1 MRTNFLLSALFAALM
16 IVGCQSKH
24 NSLTGVIGD
33 ATVNTVTVVTTDGDK
48 VTFGTMDADL
58 SDCHGLLI
66 GSPVTIEYEADI
78 ENGIGT
84 AVAVAVATS
93 REYNLLIGDWTY
105 RNGDFEQGFSLRI
118 GGEAEQIGTATL
130 LYSAWQ
136 LDGDTL
142 SLAGRSSGNGQ
153 EFDFIETWTIADL
166 DENTLKL
173 EGENGSS
180 LTLTRKR

>member
-1 MRTNFLLSALFAALM
+1 M
-16 IVGCQSKH
+16 
-24 NSLTGVIGD
+24 
-33 ATVNTVTVVTTDGDK
+33 
-48 VTFGTMDADL
+48 
-58 SDCHGLLI
+58 
-66 GSPVTIEYEADI
+66 
-78 ENGIGT
+78 
-84 AVAVAVATS
+84 
-93 REYNLLIGDWTY
+93 
-105 RNGDFEQGFSLRI
+105 RI

>member
-1 MRTNFLLSALFAALM
+1 MRTDFLLPALFAVLM
-16 IVGCQSKH
+16 LIGCQSKH
-24 NSLTGVIGD
+24 NSLTGIIGD
-33 ATVNTVTVVTTDGDK
+33 ATVNTVTVVTADGDK
-48 VTFGTMDADL
+48 ITFSTMDADR

-66 GSPVTIEYEADI
+66 GSPVTIEYEGDI

-84 AVAVAVATS
+84 AVAVATS

-118 GGEAEQIGTATL
+118 EGEAEQIGTATL

-142 SLAGRSSGNGQ
+142 SLAGRSIGNGQ